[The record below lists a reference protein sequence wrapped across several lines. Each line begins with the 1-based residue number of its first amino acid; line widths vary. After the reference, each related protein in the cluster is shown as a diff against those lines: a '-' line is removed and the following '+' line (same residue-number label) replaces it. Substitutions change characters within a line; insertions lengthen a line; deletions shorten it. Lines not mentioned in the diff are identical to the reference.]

1 MSVHDEWLKL
11 RTTRAPWLL
20 LAASLVVIVAGVSG
34 AMAGSPDLDDPAT
47 VAAAMGHVG
56 LVSLFTL
63 VLGVLAVAGEHRHGT
78 ATDTYLSEPRRSRVL
93 AAKLVVTTLAGA
105 ALGVAAA
112 VAGLAATAAWYAAQG
127 GSLDLTSADLAWSTL
142 GGIGWCAAFAAIG
155 VGLGAVIRNLAAAV
169 TAALAWLA
177 LVEGV
182 VGELL
187 GEDVAR
193 RLPFRSGAALAGLP
207 DAAAAALSRGQAALT
222 LAAYA
227 AVLFA
232 AGVSVTV
239 RRDVS

>member
-1 MSVHDEWLKL
+1 VSVRDEWLKL
-11 RTTRAPWLL
+11 RTVRAPWLIL
-20 LAASLVVIVAGVSG
+20 VASVVIIVIGVSG
-34 AMAGSPDLDDPAT
+34 LMSKEPDLDDPAT

-63 VLGVLAVAGEHRHGT
+63 VLGVLAVAGEHRHRT
-78 ATDTYLSEPRRSRVL
+78 AADTYLSEPRRGRVVV
-93 AAKLVVTTLAGA
+93 AKLVVTTLAGA
-105 ALGVAAA
+105 VVGVVAA

-127 GSLDLTSADLAWSTL
+127 GSLDLTSDAVARTTL

-155 VGLGAVIRNLAAAV
+155 VGVGALIRNLAGAI

-187 GEDVAR
+187 GDLGKW
-193 RLPFRSGAALAGLP
+193 LPLRSGTALADLP
-207 DAAAAALSRGQAALT
+207 ATGAEALSQGQAAAALVVYAVV
-222 LAAYA
+222 LA
-227 AVLFA
+227 V

>member
-1 MSVHDEWLKL
+1 MSLRDEWLKL

-20 LAASLVVIVAGVSG
+20 LAASLVVIQAGVAGVMG
-34 AMAGSPDLDDPAT
+34 RSPDLDDPAT
-47 VAAAMGHVG
+47 VAAAMAHVG

-78 ATDTYLSEPRRSRVL
+78 ATDTYLSEPRRGRVV

-112 VAGLAATAAWYAAQG
+112 VAGLAATVVWYAAQG
-127 GSLDLTSADLAWSTL
+127 GSLDLTSAAVVRPTL
-142 GGIGWCAAFAAIG
+142 GGVGWCAAFAAIG
-155 VGLGAVIRNLAAAV
+155 VGLGAVIRNLAAAI

-193 RLPFRSGAALAGLP
+193 WLPFRSGAALADLP
-207 DAAAAALSRGQAALT
+207 DAGIAALTKGQAALA

-227 AVLFA
+227 AVLA
-232 AGVSVTV
+232 VAGVSVTV